1 MKYRL
6 NLAIWLI
13 KWLYF
18 IKYQII
24 GNILTRM
31 LIVNLTMKAFNKI
44 IVILIVNIFLLNA
57 CGGKLG
63 DARKIPTNAQERA
76 RKNVEEGR
84 GASIGGLLG
93 RTGNTNYEF
102 SSSNPMW
109 RASLEILDFLPLNT
123 VDYSGGMIISDWYS
137 DSVNNESLKI
147 TIRFLSNE
155 VRSDSLKIIV
165 HKKDCG
171 SNQNCKI
178 TLLGNS
184 TIVNELRS
192 SIVRKAAILEKEDK
206 KKK

>member
-1 MKYRL
+1 MHSIIKF
-6 NLAIWLI
+6 ITFFLI
-13 KWLYF
+13 
-18 IKYQII
+18 IT
-24 GNILTRM
+24 LT
-31 LIVNLTMKAFNKI
+31 NN
-44 IVILIVNIFLLNA
+44 
-57 CGGKLG
+57 CGGLSKT
-63 DARKIPTNAQERA
+63 DTRKVPINAQERA
-76 RKNVEEGR
+76 RKNIEEGR
-84 GASIGGLLG
+84 GAGISNILKRGG
-93 RTGNTNYEF
+93 TNFEF
-102 SSSNPMW
+102 SSSNPLW

-137 DSVNNESLKI
+137 ESTNNESLKI

-192 SIVRKAAILEKEDK
+192 SIIRKAAVLEKENK

>member
-1 MKYRL
+1 MHSIIKF
-6 NLAIWLI
+6 ITFFLI
-13 KWLYF
+13 
-18 IKYQII
+18 IT
-24 GNILTRM
+24 LT
-31 LIVNLTMKAFNKI
+31 NN
-44 IVILIVNIFLLNA
+44 
-57 CGGKLG
+57 CGGLSKT
-63 DARKIPTNAQERA
+63 DTRKVPINSQERA
-76 RKNVEEGR
+76 RKNIEEGR
-84 GASIGGLLG
+84 GAGISNILKRGG
-93 RTGNTNYEF
+93 TNFEF
-102 SSSNPMW
+102 SSSNPLW

-137 DSVNNESLKI
+137 ESTNNESLKI

-184 TIVNELRS
+184 AIINELRS
-192 SIVRKAAILEKEDK
+192 SIVRKAAVLEKENK